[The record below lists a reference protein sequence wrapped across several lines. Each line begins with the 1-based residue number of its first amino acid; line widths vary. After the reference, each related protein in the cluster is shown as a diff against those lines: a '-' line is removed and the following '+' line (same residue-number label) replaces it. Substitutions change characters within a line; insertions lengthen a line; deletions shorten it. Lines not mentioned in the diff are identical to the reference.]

1 MESRQ
6 QRAVPDFAAL
16 ESGIPTQR
24 IEGPSLVE
32 EDAASDHR
40 SSVKDHFY
48 DDAQVLQDIQR
59 DEMLKGDRAS
69 L

>member
-48 DDAQVLQDIQR
+48 DDAQVL
-59 DEMLKGDRAS
+59 
-69 L
+69 